1 MSAQKRPDSEEKRAE
16 PAKKRTG
23 ARGTGAAAKE
33 TRANSAPREEKTPK
47 PTERAVK
54 SLAPVGE
61 STPALEIPGVVAI
74 PLSEIEIT
82 YARSSGPGGQNV
94 NKVSSKARL
103 RWNLVGGRLDPEVVE
118 RFKTLY
124 PSWVT
129 ESGEVIVSS
138 QISRDAPKNRAACLE
153 KLRAAILKASV
164 KPKKRIPTKPTRGS
178 VLRRLDSK
186 AKNSAKK
193 RERGR
198 RDFE

>member
-33 TRANSAPREEKTPK
+33 TRANSAPREEKTPE
-47 PTERAVK
+47 PPERAAK
-54 SLAPVGE
+54 PLAPVGE

-129 ESGEVIVSS
+129 ESGEVVVSS
-138 QISRDAPKNRAACLE
+138 KISRDAPKNRAACLE

>member
-1 MSAQKRPDSEEKRAE
+1 MRERRSQESPSDSLSAKSSSGERPL
-16 PAKKRTG
+16 
-23 ARGTGAAAKE
+23 
-33 TRANSAPREEKTPK
+33 AP
-47 PTERAVK
+47 PTESPRVK
-54 SLAPVGE
+54 SPSPVGE
-61 STPALEIPGVVAI
+61 STPTLDVPGVTSI

-103 RWNLVGGRLDPEVVE
+103 RWKLTSGRLAPEVVE
-118 RFKTLY
+118 RFKELY

-129 ESGEVIVSS
+129 ESGDVVISS
-138 QISRDAPKNRAACLE
+138 QISRDAPKNRIACLE
-153 KLRAAILKASV
+153 KLRVAIAKAAI

-178 VLRRLDSK
+178 VLRRLD
-186 AKNSAKK
+186 AKKRLSNKK